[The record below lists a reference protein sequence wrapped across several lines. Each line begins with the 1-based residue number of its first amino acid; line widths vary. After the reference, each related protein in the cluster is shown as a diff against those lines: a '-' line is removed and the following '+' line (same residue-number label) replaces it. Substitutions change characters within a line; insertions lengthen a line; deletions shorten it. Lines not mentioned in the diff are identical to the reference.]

1 MRASRSSA
9 PDGYELVRPVGR
21 GASGVVWEAVQL
33 STSRPV
39 ALKILN
45 TDISEPSTRR
55 RFERER
61 EVMTGLA
68 THLGIVTIIDDGVQD
83 GRPWLAMEL

>member
-1 MRASRSSA
+1 M
-9 PDGYELVRPVGR
+9 
-21 GASGVVWEAVQL
+21 
-33 STSRPV
+33 